1 MGNILLNI
9 LFLVI
14 GFVLLIKGAD
24 YFVDGAAAAAK
35 LMKISTLVIG
45 LTVVA
50 FGTSAPELAVSLAA
64 AIKGSNSIAL
74 GNVVGS
80 NMLNFFLITGISA
93 IITPIAAKPVVLK
106 RDYTISL
113 IAAALVFALGFIG
126 QRLGRIDGI
135 ILTLCI
141 IAYVVFLIISS
152 KKAGDEGEDDFKT
165 LSPIKCVLFILLGLT
180 GVVLGGQL
188 VVTGAQTIAKWLGM
202 SEALIALT
210 VVALGTSLPELV
222 TSVMAAR
229 KGETDLALGNVLG
242 SNIFNLLLILGVS
255 ATVRPMIPDTP
266 LEIIGFNETM
276 LDLGIF
282 VIASIIFFFPV
293 WKRKQFTR
301 PIGVA
306 LVIFYAAYFAFIMM
320 RNYGIIQIFN

>member
-1 MGNILLNI
+1 MDGILLNI

-14 GFVLLIKGAD
+14 GFVLLVKGAD

-35 LMKISTLVIG
+35 LMKVSTLVIG

-50 FGTSAPELAVSLAA
+50 FGTSAPELAVSLSAA
-64 AIKGSNSIAL
+64 VKGSDSMAL

-80 NMLNFFLITGISA
+80 NILNFFLIMGISA
-93 IITPIAAKPVVLK
+93 IITPIAAKKVVLK

-113 IAAALVFALGFIG
+113 IAAALVLILGFIG
-126 QRLGRIDGI
+126 QRIGRVDGI
-135 ILTLCI
+135 ILTACV
-141 IAYVVFLIISS
+141 IAYVIFLIISS
-152 KKAGDEGEDDFKT
+152 KKSGDAGSDDFKA
-165 LSPIKCVLFILLGLT
+165 LSPLKCVLFILLGLAA
-180 GVVLGGQL
+180 VVLGGQL
-188 VVTGAQTIAKWLGM
+188 VVAGAQTIAKALGM

-222 TSVMAAR
+222 TSVMAAK

-242 SNIFNLLLILGVS
+242 SNIFNLLFILGIS
-255 ATVRPMIPDTP
+255 STIRPMIPDTAS
-266 LEIIGFNETM
+266 EIIGLKETL

-282 VIASIIFFFPV
+282 LAASIIFFFPI
-293 WKRKQFTR
+293 WKKKQFTR
-301 PIGVA
+301 PIGFS

-320 RNYGIIQIFN
+320 RNYGIINIF

>member
-9 LFLVI
+9 LFLAI

-35 LMKISTLVIG
+35 LMKVSTLVIG

-50 FGTSAPELAVSLAA
+50 FGTSAPELAVSLSA

-74 GNVVGS
+74 GNVIGS
-80 NMLNFFLITGISA
+80 NMLNFFLILGISA
-93 IITPIAAKPVVLK
+93 IITPLAAKKIVLA

-113 IAAALVFALGFIG
+113 IAAALVLILGFIG
-126 QRLGRIDGI
+126 QRIGRIDGI
-135 ILTLCI
+135 ILTACI
-141 IAYVVFLIISS
+141 VAYVVFLIISS
-152 KKAGDEGEDDFKT
+152 KKSGDDSDGEEFKA
-165 LSPIKCVLFILLGLT
+165 LSPLKCVLFILLGLAA
-180 GVVLGGQL
+180 VVLGGQL
-188 VVTGAQTIAKWLGM
+188 VVTGAQTIAAWLGM

-222 TSVMAAR
+222 TSVMAAK

-242 SNIFNLLLILGVS
+242 SNIFNLLMILGISS
-255 ATVRPMIPDTP
+255 AVHPMVPDTASEV
-266 LEIIGFNETM
+266 LGYKETL

-282 VIASIIFFFPV
+282 IAASVIFFFPI
-293 WKRKQFTR
+293 WKKKQFTR

-320 RNYGIIQIFN
+320 RNYGMINIF

>member
-9 LFLVI
+9 LFLAI

-50 FGTSAPELAVSLAA
+50 FGTSAPELAVSLSAA
-64 AIKGSNSIAL
+64 VKGSNSIAL

-80 NMLNFFLITGISA
+80 NILNFFLIMGISA
-93 IITPIAAKPVVLK
+93 IITPIAAKKVVLK

-113 IAAALVFALGFIG
+113 VAAALVLVLGFAG
-126 QRLGRIDGI
+126 LRLGRIDGI
-135 ILTLCI
+135 VLTACI

-152 KKAGDEGEDDFKT
+152 KKSGQAGDDEEFKT
-165 LSPIKCVLFILLGLT
+165 LSPLKCVLFIIIGLA

-188 VVTGAQTIAKWLGM
+188 VVTGAQTIAAWLGM

-222 TSVMAAR
+222 TSVMAAK

-255 ATVRPMIPDTP
+255 SAIRPMVPDTAS
-266 LEIIGFNETM
+266 EIIGLKETL

-282 VIASIIFFFPV
+282 LAASIIFFFPI
-293 WKRKQFTR
+293 WKKKQFTR

-320 RNYGIIQIFN
+320 RNYGMINIF

>member
-1 MGNILLNI
+1 MDNIFLNI
-9 LFLVI
+9 LFLAI

-24 YFVDGAAAAAK
+24 YFVDGAASAAK

-80 NMLNFFLITGISA
+80 NFLNFYLILGISA
-93 IITPIAAKPVVLK
+93 IITPLVAKKDVLA
-106 RDYTISL
+106 RDYTISI
-113 IAAALVFALGFIG
+113 IAAALVFVLGFIG
-126 QRLGRIDGI
+126 QRLGRVDGI
-135 ILTLCI
+135 ILTACI
-141 IAYVVFLIISS
+141 VAYVVFLIISS
-152 KKAGDEGEDDFKT
+152 KKAGDEGGEDFKAM
-165 LSPIKCVLFILLGLT
+165 SPLKCVIFILIGLA

-242 SNIFNLLLILGVS
+242 SNIFNLLFILGVS
-255 ATVRPMIPDTP
+255 STIRPMVPDTVS
-266 LEIIGFNETM
+266 EVIGYKET
-276 LDLGIF
+276 LFDLGIF
-282 VIASIIFFFPV
+282 LVASIIFFFPI
-293 WKRKQFTR
+293 WKKKQFTR
-301 PIGVA
+301 PIGIA

-320 RNYGIIQIFN
+320 RNYGVINIF

>member
-1 MGNILLNI
+1 MDNIFLNI
-9 LFLVI
+9 LFLAI

-24 YFVDGAAAAAK
+24 YFVDVAAAAAK

-50 FGTSAPELAVSLAA
+50 FGTSAPELAVSLSAA
-64 AIKGSNSIAL
+64 VKGSNSIAL

-80 NMLNFFLITGISA
+80 NILNFFLIMGISA
-93 IITPIAAKPVVLK
+93 IITPIAAKKVVLK

-113 IAAALVFALGFIG
+113 IAAALVLVLGLVG
-126 QRLGRIDGI
+126 LRLGRLDGI
-135 ILTLCI
+135 ILTACI
-141 IAYVVFLIISS
+141 IAYVIFLIISS
-152 KKAGDEGEDDFKT
+152 KKAGDEGDDDFKA
-165 LSPIKCVLFILLGLT
+165 LSPLKCVLFIMLGLA

-188 VVTGAQTIAKWLGM
+188 VVTGAQTIAAWLGM

-222 TSVMAAR
+222 TSVMAAK

-255 ATVRPMIPDTP
+255 SAIRPMVPDTASE
-266 LEIIGFNETM
+266 LIGLKETL

-282 VIASIIFFFPV
+282 LIASIIFFFPIR
-293 WKRKQFTR
+293 KKKQFTR
-301 PIGVA
+301 PIGFA

-320 RNYGIIQIFN
+320 RNYGIINIF

>member
-1 MGNILLNI
+1 MNNIFLNI
-9 LFLVI
+9 LFLVM

-24 YFVDGAAAAAK
+24 YFVDGAASAAK

-64 AIKGSNSIAL
+64 AINGSNSIAL

-80 NMLNFFLITGISA
+80 NFLNFFLILGISA
-93 IITPIAAKPVVLK
+93 IITPLAAKKDVLT

-113 IAAALVFALGFIG
+113 IAAALVLALGFVG
-126 QRLGRIDGI
+126 MRLGRIDGV
-135 ILTLCI
+135 ILTACV

-152 KKAGDEGEDDFKT
+152 KKSGDGGGEDFKAM
-165 LSPIKCVLFILLGLT
+165 SPIKCVIYILIGLAA
-180 GVVLGGQL
+180 VVLGGQL
-188 VVTGAQTIAKWLGM
+188 VVTGAQVIAKALGM

-222 TSVMAAR
+222 TSVMAAK

-255 ATVRPMIPDTP
+255 AAVHPMIP
-266 LEIIGFNETM
+266 LGNAVIEYKET
-276 LDLGIF
+276 LFDLGIF
-282 VIASIIFFFPV
+282 LIASVIFFVPI
-293 WKRKQFTR
+293 WKKKQFTR
-301 PIGVA
+301 PIGIA
-306 LVIFYAAYFAFIMM
+306 LVVFYAAYFAFIIM
-320 RNYGIIQIFN
+320 RNYGVVSIF

>member
-1 MGNILLNI
+1 MEILLNI
-9 LFLVI
+9 LFLII

-24 YFVDGAAAAAK
+24 CFVDGAAAAAK

-80 NMLNFFLITGISA
+80 NMLNFFLILGISA
-93 IITPIAAKPVVLK
+93 IIMPIAAKKEVLS
-106 RDYTISL
+106 RDYAISL
-113 IAAALVFALGFIG
+113 IAAALVLVLGFIG
-126 QRLGRIDGI
+126 TGLGRVDGI
-135 ILTLCI
+135 ILTACI

-152 KKAGDEGEDDFKT
+152 KKTADKGGDDFKAM
-165 LSPIKCVLFILLGLT
+165 SPLKCTLFILIGLA
-180 GVVLGGQL
+180 GVVAGGQL
-188 VVTGAQTIAKWLGM
+188 VVTGAQTIAKFLGM

-222 TSVMAAR
+222 TSVMAAK

-242 SNIFNLLLILGVS
+242 SNIFNLLFILGASS
-255 ATVRPMIPDTP
+255 AIRPMVPNTAA
-266 LEIIGFNETM
+266 EIIEYRQTL

-282 VIASIIFFFPV
+282 IVASVIFFFPI
-293 WKRKQFTR
+293 WERKRFTR
-301 PIGVA
+301 GIGIA
-306 LVIFYAAYFAFIMM
+306 LLIFYALYFAFIMM
-320 RNYGIIQIFN
+320 RNYGVITMPL

>member
-1 MGNILLNI
+1 MDNIFLNI
-9 LFLVI
+9 LFLLI

-64 AIKGSNSIAL
+64 AVKGSNSMAL

-80 NMLNFFLITGISA
+80 NFLNFYLILGISA
-93 IITPIAAKPVVLK
+93 IITPLIAKKDVLL

-113 IAAALVFALGFIG
+113 IAAALVFVLGFIG
-126 QRLGRIDGI
+126 QRLGRVDGI
-135 ILTLCI
+135 ILTACI

-165 LSPIKCVLFILLGLT
+165 LSPLKCVIFILIGLA

-255 ATVRPMIPDTP
+255 ATIRPMVPDT
-266 LEIIGFNETM
+266 LAEIIGFNETM

-282 VIASIIFFFPV
+282 FIASAAFFFPI
-293 WKRKQFTR
+293 WKKKQFTR
-301 PIGVA
+301 PIGIA

-320 RNYGIIQIFN
+320 RNYGIINIF

>member
-1 MGNILLNI
+1 MNSILVNV
-9 LFLVI
+9 LFLAI

-24 YFVDGAAAAAK
+24 CFVDGAASAAK
-35 LMKISTLVIG
+35 LLKIPTLVIG

-50 FGTSAPELAVSLAA
+50 FGTSAPELAVSLVAA
-64 AIKGSNSIAL
+64 VKGSNSIAL
-74 GNVVGS
+74 GNIVGS
-80 NMLNFFLITGISA
+80 NMLNFFLIMGISA
-93 IITPIAAKPVVLK
+93 IITPIAAKKEVLS

-113 IAAALVFALGFIG
+113 IAAALVFVLGFIG

-135 ILTLCI
+135 ILTACV

-152 KKAGDEGEDDFKT
+152 KKSGDDGGDDFKAM
-165 LSPIKCVLFILLGLT
+165 SPLKCVLFILIGLA

-188 VVTGAQTIAKWLGM
+188 VVTGAQTIAKALGM

-255 ATVRPMIPDTP
+255 SAVHPMVPDTP
-266 LEIIGFNETM
+266 AEIIGFKETM

-282 VIASIIFFFPV
+282 LVASAIFFIPIR
-293 WKRKQFTR
+293 KKKQFTR
-301 PIGVA
+301 STGVA

-320 RNYGIIQIFN
+320 RNYGVINIF